1 MPFCWI
7 NCSFDEK
14 LRVEREGGFIQYDMV
29 NGDISVSRSFGT
41 CALRA
46 SGLHGLG
53 YWASDQAYKC
63 VLRAGDIDPKT
74 GRKILGLTSEP
85 EIKSFHLTEED
96 EFLLIACDGLWDVMK
111 PENSVTLA
119 RCVAAFA

>member
-1 MPFCWI
+1 M
-7 NCSFDEK
+7 
-14 LRVEREGGFIQYDMV
+14 
-29 NGDISVSRSFGT
+29 
-41 CALRA
+41 
-46 SGLHGLG
+46 
-53 YWASDQAYKC
+53 
-63 VLRAGDIDPKT
+63 LRAGDIDPKT

-119 RCVAAFA
+119 RCVAAFDQGHEGASGEISCLHC